1 MGSKAD
7 FELSPK
13 TLGMELMQYISARNR
28 DEYEEKREAILE
40 ASKVEVEAIFRD
52 FAERSSSSRA
62 EIPGGSIVER
72 SFYESVKRQSTQ
84 IARACLTPGVS
95 GKERLSKTLE
105 GMLLSLKS
113 LSNAKGQDPRE
124 ELLVHEFENS
134 IPFLEKSLYEQL
146 RQARQTQTKL
156 IQRTNRVRAV
166 LARQSVHTGDANGL
180 THRRVSNMNELRHWV
195 DESFDYFYKKTL
207 EDKTIAKQ
215 LLGNYQAEWQLFTA
229 NLFPALRTS
238 LKENRSPEEFESKF
252 TAFLSQAL
260 TANNLDEAW
269 TIKKEAKRNGD
280 SKQSIRD
287 DITLSNG
294 LIINVVQNLRNSM
307 RSRTGRDSITLI
319 FTLPVEYLER
329 LPQLRRH
336 LTTAMQGLKQFE
348 SVEMEIGTDL
358 RDPSLPAIL
367 IDIPKTS
374 DDAWLEKFESAV
386 IEVLARAM
394 G

>member
-1 MGSKAD
+1 
-7 FELSPK
+7 
-13 TLGMELMQYISARNR
+13 MQYISARNR

-52 FAERSSSSRA
+52 FAERSSSSHA
-62 EIPGGSIVER
+62 KIPVDSIVER
-72 SFYESVKRQSTQ
+72 SYFESVKRQSTQ

-113 LSNAKGQDPRE
+113 LSNVQDEDSRGV
-124 ELLVHEFENS
+124 LLVYEFENS
-134 IPFLEKSLYEQL
+134 ITFLEKSLYEQL

-180 THRRVSNMNELRHWV
+180 THRRVSNMNDLRHWV
-195 DESFDYFYKKTL
+195 DESYDYFYKKTL

-260 TANNLDEAW
+260 AANNLDESW
-269 TIKKEAKRNGD
+269 SIKKEAKRTSD
-280 SKQSIRD
+280 SKKIIRD
-287 DITLSNG
+287 DIALSNG
-294 LIINVVQNLRNSM
+294 LIINVMQNLRNSM

-319 FTLPVEYLER
+319 FTLPAEYLER

-336 LTTAMQGLKQFE
+336 MTTAMQGLKKFE
-348 SVEMEIGTDL
+348 TVEIEIGTDL

-367 IDIPKTS
+367 IDIPKTIN
-374 DDAWLEKFESAV
+374 DGWLEEFETAV
-386 IEVLARAM
+386 IEVLAKAM
-394 G
+394 A

>member
-1 MGSKAD
+1 
-7 FELSPK
+7 
-13 TLGMELMQYISARNR
+13 MQYISARNR

-52 FAERSSSSRA
+52 FAERSSSSHA
-62 EIPGGSIVER
+62 KIPGDSIFER
-72 SFYESVKRQSTQ
+72 SYFESVKRQSTQ

-113 LSNAKGQDPRE
+113 LSNVQDEDSRGV
-124 ELLVHEFENS
+124 LLVYEFENS
-134 IPFLEKSLYEQL
+134 ITFLEKSLYEQL

-180 THRRVSNMNELRHWV
+180 THRRVSNMNDLRHWV
-195 DESFDYFYKKTL
+195 DESYDYFYKKTL

-260 TANNLDEAW
+260 AANNLDESW
-269 TIKKEAKRNGD
+269 SIKKEAKRTSD
-280 SKQSIRD
+280 SKKIIRD
-287 DITLSNG
+287 DIALSNG
-294 LIINVVQNLRNSM
+294 LIINVMQNLRNSM

-319 FTLPVEYLER
+319 FTLPAEYLER

-336 LTTAMQGLKQFE
+336 MTTAMQGLKKFE
-348 SVEMEIGTDL
+348 TVEIEIGTDL

-367 IDIPKTS
+367 IDIPKTIN
-374 DDAWLEKFESAV
+374 DGWLEEFETAV
-386 IEVLARAM
+386 IEVLAKAM
-394 G
+394 A

>member
-1 MGSKAD
+1 
-7 FELSPK
+7 
-13 TLGMELMQYISARNR
+13 MQYISARNR

-52 FAERSSSSRA
+52 FAERSSSSHA
-62 EIPGGSIVER
+62 KIPGDSIVER
-72 SFYESVKRQSTQ
+72 SYFESVKRQSTQ

-113 LSNAKGQDPRE
+113 LSNVQDEDSRGV
-124 ELLVHEFENS
+124 LLVYEFENS
-134 IPFLEKSLYEQL
+134 ITFLEKSLYEQL

-180 THRRVSNMNELRHWV
+180 THRRVSNMNDLRHWV
-195 DESFDYFYKKTL
+195 DESYDYFYKKTL

-260 TANNLDEAW
+260 SANNLDESW
-269 TIKKEAKRNGD
+269 SIKKEAKRTSD
-280 SKQSIRD
+280 SKKIIRD
-287 DITLSNG
+287 DIALSNG
-294 LIINVVQNLRNSM
+294 LIINVMQNLRNSM

-319 FTLPVEYLER
+319 FTLPAEYLER

-336 LTTAMQGLKQFE
+336 MTTAMQGLKKFE
-348 SVEMEIGTDL
+348 TVEIEIGTDL

-367 IDIPKTS
+367 IDIPKTIN
-374 DDAWLEKFESAV
+374 DGWLEEFETAV
-386 IEVLARAM
+386 IEVLAKAM
-394 G
+394 A